1 MKNKRVFYYDALRSL
16 AIFGIIACH
25 MTANFI
31 TNTNNISIYNLDWM
45 FLLFFNSFRQF
56 SIPIFVM
63 ISGALLINKD
73 YSLSTFIRKKFNR
86 IFIPYIFQAT
96 ILILFSILLI
106 KFGIKSNA
114 INTFSLDYL
123 LNCFLGLTKGFT
135 KGRHLWFIW
144 MILTVYV
151 VLFLLNKILNNVKED
166 ANKKIITSL
175 TLFFII
181 YCLIIVP
188 LGIIKIGP
196 YNETI
201 LYYTSFV
208 GYGILGYFLAK
219 TDFTKLSKKFKPS
232 KKFIFIFSFA
242 SFVLLYIYFLVNITN
257 LSVIS
262 NHFESITYFG
272 ILTVLLSS
280 SIFLSFRYFEEAN
293 ENDEYSIFTKI
304 KNGFSFGV
312 SIGLP
317 SG

>member
-1 MKNKRVFYYDALRSL
+1 MVYMD
-16 AIFGIIACH
+16 
-25 MTANFI
+25 
-31 TNTNNISIYNLDWM
+31 D
-45 FLLFFNSFRQF
+45 
-56 SIPIFVM
+56 
-63 ISGALLINKD
+63 
-73 YSLSTFIRKKFNR
+73 FNR
-86 IFIPYIFQAT
+86 
-96 ILILFSILLI
+96 
-106 KFGIKSNA
+106 
-114 INTFSLDYL
+114 
-123 LNCFLGLTKGFT
+123 
-135 KGRHLWFIW
+135 
-144 MILTVYV
+144 YV

-272 ILTVLLSS
+272 ILTVLYHQAYFYHSDILKKRMRMMN
-280 SIFLSFRYFEEAN
+280 ILFLRKLKM
-293 ENDEYSIFTKI
+293 EN
-304 KNGFSFGV
+304 
-312 SIGLP
+312 
-317 SG
+317 